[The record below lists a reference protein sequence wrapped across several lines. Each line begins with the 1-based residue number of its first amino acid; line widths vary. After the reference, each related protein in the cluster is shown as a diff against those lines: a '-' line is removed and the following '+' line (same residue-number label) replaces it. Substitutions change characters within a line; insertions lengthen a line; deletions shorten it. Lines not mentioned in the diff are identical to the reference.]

1 MTGSNVSVFLE
12 KFISSFEESRMQE
25 SNNPRKAVIYTLFMQ
40 GNDMIYS
47 SSLS

>member
-1 MTGSNVSVFLE
+1 MTG
-12 KFISSFEESRMQE
+12 SSFEESRMQE

-47 SSLS
+47 SSVSWIPYLCMEMI